1 MGLPSLETIGT
12 APLGRRRVPATYQPH
27 RHRTLKRRHY
37 RTTIGTRPASQLREI
52 RGCQAWG
59 QTNSSTGAEAEGNQR
74 ACLLC
79 PKPTHKSLARTRWN
93 LPTFAGAEVQNTMRT
108 FRAPKQRFKRK
119 LTAEQEAQYRSNLIE
134 RVRRS
139 HGYSA
144 EYLGKQTTRH
154 LAELARRI
162 GSEHGLKKI
171 GRLSPDRHAAKVW
184 S

>member
-1 MGLPSLETIGT
+1 
-12 APLGRRRVPATYQPH
+12 
-27 RHRTLKRRHY
+27 
-37 RTTIGTRPASQLREI
+37 
-52 RGCQAWG
+52 
-59 QTNSSTGAEAEGNQR
+59 
-74 ACLLC
+74 
-79 PKPTHKSLARTRWN
+79 
-93 LPTFAGAEVQNTMRT
+93 MRT

-119 LTAEQEAQYRSNLIE
+119 FTAEQEARYRANLIE

-171 GRLSPDRHAAKVW
+171 GRLAPDPHAAKVW